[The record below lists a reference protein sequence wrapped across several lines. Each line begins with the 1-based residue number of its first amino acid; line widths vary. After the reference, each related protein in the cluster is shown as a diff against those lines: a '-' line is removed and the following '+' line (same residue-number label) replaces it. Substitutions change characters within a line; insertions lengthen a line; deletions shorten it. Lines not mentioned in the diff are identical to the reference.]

1 MYDVT
6 VYVDDASIA
15 ATVGRI
21 TSRWSHLIADD
32 QNELHAFAAR
42 LGLRRA
48 WFQDPTR
55 TGRPTARPG
64 SRAAENWHYDLT
76 ANKRVQAIRLGA
88 VPISWRHSV
97 EIINRRYQARSAAV
111 EQRGRR

>member
-1 MYDVT
+1 MT
-6 VYVDDASIA
+6 VYVDDAMIA
-15 ATVGRI
+15 ATVGRL

-32 QNELHAFAAR
+32 QAELHAFAAR

-55 TGRPTARPG
+55 IGTPHATQG

-76 ANKRVQAIRLGA
+76 TGMRARAIRFGA
-88 VPISWRHSV
+88 VPVTWRDMV
-97 EIINRRYQARSAAV
+97 PIINRRYEESR
-111 EQRGRR
+111 

>member
-1 MYDVT
+1 MT
-6 VYVDDASIA
+6 VCVDDAMIG
-15 ATVGRI
+15 ATVGRL

-32 QNELHAFAAR
+32 QAELHAFAAR

-55 TGRPTARPG
+55 TGKPRARPS

-76 ANKRVQAIRLGA
+76 AGKCAQAILLGA
-88 VPISWRHSV
+88 DAVTWREMV
-97 EIINRRYQARSAAV
+97 EIINRRYEDSR
-111 EQRGRR
+111 

>member
-1 MYDVT
+1 MT
-6 VYVDDASIA
+6 VDDAMIA

-21 TSRWSHLIADD
+21 SSRWSHLIADD
-32 QNELHAFAAR
+32 QAELHAFATR

-55 TGRPTARPG
+55 TGKPRARPG

-76 ANKRVQAIRLGA
+76 EGKRVKAIRLGA
-88 VPISWRHSV
+88 VPVTWRDMV
-97 EIINRRYQARSAAV
+97 AIINRRYEESR
-111 EQRGRR
+111 